1 MEIKVLFLDIDGVL
15 NDHHPM
21 SNHYCSIKHECV
33 ECFNKILS
41 NHMDLKIVIS
51 SAWRYLIIKG
61 SMTLKGFEQMMLTH
75 GLECHNRFI
84 GHTEVDTEQVQRRED
99 QILNYVASQNIKNYV
114 VLDDLPLEL
123 EKRFIRT
130 DGNIGLTEFKAMQV
144 INLLKEK
151 IHD

>member
-1 MEIKVLFLDIDGVL
+1 MKTKVLFLDIDGVL

-21 SNHYCSIKHECV
+21 SNHYCSIKPECV
-33 ECFNKILS
+33 YYFNKILS
-41 NHMDLKIVIS
+41 HHMDLKIVIS
-51 SAWRYLIIKG
+51 SAWRYLIVKE

-84 GHTEVDTEQVQRRED
+84 GYTEADTEQVQRRED
-99 QILNYVASQNIKNYV
+99 QILNYIASHNIKNYV
-114 VLDDLPLEL
+114 VLDDLLLEL
-123 EKRFIRT
+123 EERFIRT
-130 DGNIGLTEFKAMQV
+130 DGNVGLTEIKAMQV